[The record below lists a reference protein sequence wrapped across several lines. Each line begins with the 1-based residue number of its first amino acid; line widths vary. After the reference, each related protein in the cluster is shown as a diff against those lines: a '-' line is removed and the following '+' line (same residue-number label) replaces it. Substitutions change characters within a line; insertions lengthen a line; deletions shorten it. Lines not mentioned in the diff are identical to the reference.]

1 MGTPHI
7 KSMQILANQIHLFC
21 RSSSYKTFIQIK
33 KKYLTHPPIQTES
46 MQRVTSVIN
55 LRSQA
60 KIYKICMMYLP

>member
-21 RSSSYKTFIQIK
+21 RSSIVIKHLYKK

-55 LRSQA
+55 LRS
-60 KIYKICMMYLP
+60 